1 MHDDDNPRRQLAP
14 HEKDD
19 RDQEAIMALVIS
31 EHPIQLTLS
40 ELVRQMVPPGAKFI
54 ESDDIER
61 GVRELVGVFGEDV
74 SEDGFLIAVVHLVG
88 REHAPLFIVAVVHGS

>member
-14 HEKDD
+14 HERDD

-31 EHPIQLTLS
+31 EHPIQLTVS
-40 ELVRQMVPPGAKFI
+40 ELVCQMVPPGAKFI

-61 GVRELVGVFGEDV
+61 GVRELVGIGLLHRSGDTIRPTRAALRFN
-74 SEDGFLIAVVHLVG
+74 HLFFD
-88 REHAPLFIVAVVHGS
+88 RDAAKDD